1 MLMEDEAV
9 VNVSF
14 MYLDELVVRMVF
26 FFFSFLFSWGI
37 WLLPRRL
44 APGRVR
50 ASDRVHCW
58 RPKGGGVGLICVGR
72 ARLCWR
78 RGK

>member
-9 VNVSF
+9 VNVSL
-14 MYLDELVVRMVF
+14 MYLSESLLEWYSSSFLF
-26 FFFSFLFSWGI
+26 FFFLGD
-37 WLLPRRL
+37 LVLPRRL

-58 RPKGGGVGLICVGR
+58 RPKGGGVGLVCVGR

-78 RGK
+78 RGR